1 MIRCIPLNESNM
13 PENGVINYQEHI
25 TSLDQV
31 EQVMLNESIPEC
43 NKKSLP
49 CICFV
54 EICGLV
60 WIVIEIEC
68 IPLEI
73 TLDGNGNPLP
83 LSHLENNNQNSIVLY
98 LSISP

>member
-1 MIRCIPLNESNM
+1 MIRCIPLNESNV
-13 PENGVINYQEHI
+13 PEIGIINDQEHI

-31 EQVMLNESIPEC
+31 EQVISNESIPGC

-60 WIVIEIEC
+60 WIVIEIKC
-68 IPLEI
+68 VLLKD
-73 TLDGNGNPLP
+73 TLDENGNPLP
-83 LSHLENNNQNSIVLY
+83 LSCFRNSEQDNTTIY
-98 LSISP
+98 LSILP